1 MALQTAIGILIAM
14 SKSAQ
19 KRIQELKEEI
29 RQHDHAYYVLDKPTI
44 SDFEYDRLFS
54 ELKGLEE
61 ANPELVT
68 EDSPTQRVGGAP
80 LDVFEK
86 VRHRKPMVS
95 LTNSYSTEEIFD
107 FDERIKKFLGKP
119 DAEIEY
125 FCEVK
130 FDGLA
135 IELVFENGRLT
146 QALTR
151 GDGETGENVLS
162 NIKTIRSL
170 HSMGYRLHTKSA
182 PDLLEVRGEVLMYKK
197 DFAKLNATY
206 EEEGE
211 DTFAN
216 PRNAAAGSIRQLD
229 PRITATRPLRVF
241 CYAPGVIEGKKFS
254 SQAEYLSYLKSVGL
268 PCFASAPLKKV
279 KSELAKLESLSL
291 ESPLSAIAKGAEE
304 AAEYYAFIQ
313 SIRHQLPFDI
323 DGIVIKVN
331 SFDLQDELGMIAR
344 SPRWATATKFPPVQ
358 AQTTVDDIVV
368 QVGRTGALTPKA
380 ILHPVAVGGVTIS
393 NATLHNQAQ
402 IDLKDIR
409 IHDTVIVQ
417 RAGDV
422 IPEVVSVVLDKRP
435 KNSKPYHLPK
445 NCPICGQHA
454 VKEEGEAVL
463 RCVNTFCPAI
473 LNESL
478 KHFVARR
485 AMNIEKLG
493 DKIIEQ
499 LTEAKLVKRFSDLY
513 ELSMEK
519 LLSLPRQGEKSS
531 QNLLDSIEQSRHT
544 TLARFI
550 YALGIRFVGEQTGRT
565 LASHYKT
572 LEKFLETNEEELMN
586 VEDVGPKVASSIMER
601 LKDKKFVAEVERLIK
616 VGVEIE
622 APKKTSVNATLQGM
636 NIVITG
642 TLPKPR
648 DEIKDMIEALGGKS
662 AGSVSKKTNYVL
674 AGDEAGSKL
683 DKARELG
690 VPIIDWQQFIALT
703 EK

>member
-1 MALQTAIGILIAM
+1 M
-14 SKSAQ
+14 SKSAA

-29 RQHDHAYYVLDKPTI
+29 RQHDHAYYVLDKPVI
-44 SDFEYDRLFS
+44 SDFDYDRLFA

-61 ANPELVT
+61 AHPELIT

-86 VRHRKPMVS
+86 VKHRKPMVS
-95 LTNSYSTEEIFD
+95 LTNSYSTDEIFD

-119 DAEIEY
+119 GANIEY

-135 IELVFENGRLT
+135 MELVFENGKLT

-170 HSMGYRLHTKSA
+170 HSMGYKLHTDSA
-182 PDLLEVRGEVLMYKK
+182 PDLFEVRGEVLMYKK
-197 DFAKLNATY
+197 DFAKLNAAY

-241 CYAPGVIEGKKFS
+241 CYAPGVIEGEKFS
-254 SQAEYLSYLKSVGL
+254 SQSEFLSYVKSVGL
-268 PCFASAPLKKV
+268 PCFAHAPLKTV
-279 KSELAKLESLSL
+279 KSRLAKMDGLTL
-291 ESPLSAIAKGAEE
+291 ESPLSAIAQGAEE
-304 AAEYYAFIQ
+304 ASEYYNFIQ
-313 SIRHQLPFDI
+313 SIRHELPFDI

-331 SFDLQDELGMIAR
+331 SFDLQNELGTIAR

-358 AQTTVDDIVV
+358 AQTVVDDIVV

-380 ILHPVAVGGVTIS
+380 ILNPVAVGGVTIS

-409 IHDTVIVQ
+409 IGDTVIVQ

-445 NCPICGQHA
+445 NCPICGTPA

-513 ELSMEK
+513 ELNMEK

-586 VEDVGPKVASSIMER
+586 VEDVGPKVAASIMER

-622 APKKTSVNATLQGM
+622 APKKTSENAALKGM

-690 VPIIDWQQFIALT
+690 VPIIDWQQFVELT
-703 EK
+703 QK

>member
-1 MALQTAIGILIAM
+1 MALSLGVGIFTRM
-14 SKSAQ
+14 KSAA
-19 KRIQELKEEI
+19 KRIEELREEI
-29 RQHDHAYYVLDKPTI
+29 RKHDYAYFVLDQPVI
-44 SDFEYDRLFS
+44 SDFEYDRLFA

-61 ANPELVT
+61 ANPNLIT
-68 EDSPTQRVGGAP
+68 PDSPTQRVGGAA
-80 LDVFEK
+80 LEMFEK
-86 VRHRKPMVS
+86 VQHRKPMVS
-95 LTNSYSTEEIFD
+95 LTNSYSTDEIFE
-107 FDERIKKFLGKP
+107 FDERIKKFLDRPG
-119 DAEIEY
+119 AVIEY
-125 FCEVK
+125 FCEPK

-135 IELVFENGRLT
+135 MELIYENGKLT
-146 QALTR
+146 QAVTR
-151 GDGETGENVLS
+151 GDGTTGENVFS
-162 NIKTIRSL
+162 NVKTIKSVPLQL
-170 HSMGYRLHTKSA
+170 HLKNPPPLM
-182 PDLLEVRGEVLMYKK
+182 EVRGEVLILKK
-197 DFAKLNATY
+197 DFAKLNAAY

-211 DTFAN
+211 STFAN

-229 PRITATRPLRVF
+229 PRITATRPLKMF
-241 CYAPGVIEGKKFS
+241 CYAPGVIEGKSFS
-254 SQAEYLSYLKSVGL
+254 SQKEFIEFLKEAGL
-268 PCFASAPLKKV
+268 PCVDS
-279 KSELAKLESLSL
+279 KLIRMAE
-291 ESPLSAIAKGAEE
+291 GAQ
-304 AAEYYAFIQ
+304 AAADYYEHIQ
-313 SIRHQLPFDI
+313 NIRHDLPFDI

-331 SFDLQDELGMIAR
+331 SYSLQGQLGNIAR

-358 AQTTVDDIVV
+358 AQTIVENIV
-368 QVGRTGALTPKA
+368 IQVGRTGALTPKA
-380 ILHPVAVGGVTIS
+380 ILKPVPVGGVTIS

-409 IHDTVIVQ
+409 IGDTVIVQ

-435 KNSKPYHLPK
+435 KNSKPYQIPMK
-445 NCPICGQHA
+445 CPVCGQHA
-454 VKEEGEAVL
+454 IKEEGEAVL

-513 ELSMEK
+513 ELNMEK

-531 QNLLDSIEQSRHT
+531 QNLLDSIEHSRQA

-565 LASHYKT
+565 LASHYRT
-572 LEKFLETNEEELMN
+572 LGKFLATNQEELMN
-586 VEDVGPKVASSIMER
+586 VEDVGPKVAASIMER
-601 LKDKKFVAEVERLIK
+601 LEDKKFVAEVERLIE

-622 APKKTSVNATLQGM
+622 APKAINENAALQGM

-648 DEIKDMIEALGGKS
+648 DEIKDMIESLGGKS

-690 VPIIDWQQFIALT
+690 VPIIDWQQFLELT
-703 EK
+703 QK

>member
-1 MALQTAIGILIAM
+1 MAKTKD
-14 SKSAQ
+14 KSVAKQ
-19 KRIQELKEEI
+19 MEALREQI
-29 RQHDHAYYVLDKPTI
+29 RAHDHAYFVLDKPTI
-44 SDFEYDRLFS
+44 SDFEYDRLFA
-54 ELKGLEE
+54 ELRALE
-61 ANPELVT
+61 NDHPELIT
-68 EDSPTQRVGGAP
+68 ADSPTQRVGGAP
-80 LDVFEK
+80 LEVFEK
-86 VRHRKPMVS
+86 VKHRKPMVS
-95 LTNSYSTEEIFD
+95 LTNSYSTEEIFE

-125 FCEVK
+125 FCEPK
-130 FDGLA
+130 IDGLA
-135 IELVFENGRLT
+135 MELVYQNGRLS

-162 NIKTIRSL
+162 NVKTIKSL
-170 HSMGYRLHTKSA
+170 TLQLHLKD
-182 PDLLEVRGEVLMYKK
+182 PPPLFEVRGEVVMLKK
-197 DFAKLNATY
+197 DFAKMNMMM
-206 EEEGE
+206 EEEGL

-229 PRITATRPLRVF
+229 PRITATRPLRIF
-241 CYAPGVIEGKKFS
+241 CYAPGVIEGQSFE
-254 SQAEYLSYLKSVGL
+254 SQSDFFEFVHSAGL
-268 PCFASAPLKKV
+268 PTVS
-279 KSELAKLESLSL
+279 SELTK
-291 ESPLSAIAKGAEE
+291 IASGAQD
-304 AAEYYAFIQ
+304 AAEYYRYIEK
-313 SIRHQLPFDI
+313 IRHELPFDI

-331 SFDLQDELGMIAR
+331 SYALQDELGNIAR

-358 AQTTVDDIVV
+358 AQTVVEDIVV
-368 QVGRTGALTPKA
+368 QVGRTGAMTPKA
-380 ILHPVAVGGVTIS
+380 LLRPVAVGGVTIS

-409 IHDTVIVQ
+409 IGDTVVVQ

-422 IPEVVSVVLDKRP
+422 IPEVVSVVTDKRP
-435 KNSKPYHLPK
+435 KNSKPYLLPK
-445 NCPICGQHA
+445 TCPICGHKA
-454 VKEEGEAVL
+454 VKEEGEAVI

-478 KHFVARR
+478 KHFCGRR

-499 LTEAKLVKRFSDLY
+499 LTEAKLVRRFSDLY
-513 ELSMEK
+513 ELTLDK
-519 LLSLPRQGEKSS
+519 ILSLPRQGEKSA
-531 QNLLDSIEQSRHT
+531 QNLLESIEQSRQT

-565 LASHYKT
+565 LASHFKT
-572 LEKFLETNEEELMN
+572 LKNFLLADFETLIE
-586 VEDVGPKVASSIMER
+586 VEDVGPKVAASVMER
-601 LKDKKFVAEVERLIK
+601 LKDKSFVAEVERLIE
-616 VGVEIE
+616 VGVKIE
-622 APKKTSVNATLQGM
+622 APKSSEKKAVLKGM

-648 DEIKDMIEALGGKS
+648 DEIKDLIESLGGKS

-690 VPIIDWQQFIALT
+690 VAIIDWPQFMKLI
-703 EK
+703 ED